1 MEMQNTILIVDD
13 EELNRLLLCQLFEG
27 KYTVL
32 QAGNGKEALNALRMH
47 GNEIAIVL
55 LDIVMP
61 VLDGFGFLESM
72 HNSGLLG
79 QIPVVLITGDSSLN
93 SAKRGYEY
101 GTADI
106 ITKPFEPDIVKRRVE
121 NVIDLYQHKSR
132 LEHLVELQTRKI
144 EEQKMRLKEYDNFLI
159 DTLSTVVEFRN
170 LESGQHIN
178 RIRTF
183 TKVLLKYIANNDAS
197 LHITPGQIDVISS
210 ASALHD
216 VGKIAIPDSI
226 LLKPGKLTPEEFEI
240 MKTHTTKGC
249 EILESMRYIHP
260 KEFYK
265 ISYEICRSHH
275 ERWDGRG
282 YPDGLKED
290 EIPLPAQVVSIADV
304 YDALVSV
311 RCYKK
316 AYTTEQALGMI
327 LGGECGTFN
336 PRLMEYLKMA
346 AEEMAEMVNRTD
358 GELAPSGK

>member
-1 MEMQNTILIVDD
+1 METQNTILIVDD
-13 EELNRLLLCQLFEG
+13 EELNRILLCQLFEE

-32 QAGNGKEALNALRMH
+32 QAADGQQAMEALRAH
-47 GNEIAIVL
+47 GSEIAIML

-61 VLDGFGFLESM
+61 VLDGFGVLESM
-72 HNSGLLG
+72 HDSRLLG
-79 QIPVVLITGDSSLN
+79 KIPVVLITGDSSL
-93 SAKRGYEY
+93 SSTRRGYEY

-106 ITKPFEPDIVKRRVE
+106 ITKPFDPDIVKRRVQ
-121 NVIDLYQHKSR
+121 NVIDLYQHKNR

-144 EEQKMRLKEYDNFLI
+144 EEQKIRLKEYDNFLI

-183 TKVLLKYIANNDAS
+183 TKVLLKYIAANDKKIHLTAE
-197 LHITPGQIDVISS
+197 QIDVISS

-226 LLKPGKLTPEEFEI
+226 LLKPGKLTKEEFEI
-240 MKTHTTKGC
+240 MKMHTTKGC

-260 KEFYK
+260 KEFFK
-265 ISYEICRSHH
+265 ISYDICRSHH
-275 ERWDGRG
+275 ERWDGNG
-282 YPDGLKED
+282 YPDGLKGD
-290 EIPLPAQVVSIADV
+290 EIPLCAQVVSVADV
-304 YDALVSV
+304 YDALVSE

-316 AYTTEQALGMI
+316 AYTTEEALKMI

-346 AEEMAEMVNRTD
+346 SGEMAEMVNMTS
-358 GELAPSGK
+358 GEQNRENR